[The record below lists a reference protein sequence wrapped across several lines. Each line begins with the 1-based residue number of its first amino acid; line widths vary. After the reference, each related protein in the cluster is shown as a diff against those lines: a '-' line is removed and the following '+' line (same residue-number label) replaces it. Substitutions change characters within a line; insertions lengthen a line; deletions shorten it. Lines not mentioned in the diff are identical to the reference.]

1 MNGDIQGEKWHLLG
15 SISGAQVGYRR
26 EERAGAINKYNLWK
40 NAENFHFLITLNP
53 HAYLLFPNYAPI
65 KADSSPT

>member
-53 HAYLLFPNYAPI
+53 HA
-65 KADSSPT
+65 